1 MIGFLFAITLFFQ
14 EGRPYLGLVAYILLP
29 AVMILGLLLIPI
41 GMLIQMR
48 RMQRRGVRAAPA
60 WPRVD
65 LNDRRHRN
73 AFSVFSVGT
82 TLLLLFSAIGSYE
95 AYEYTESVSFC
106 GTVCHSVMHPENTAY
121 QYSPHARVSCVGCHV
136 GPGADWYV
144 RSKMSG
150 LYQVYSVL
158 FNRYS
163 RPIPTPVENLRPA
176 REVCEECHWPQKF
189 YSQKIRLETHY
200 LNDEAN
206 TEWDIYLLMKIG
218 AEHSA
223 LGLTEGIHWHINPDV
238 KIEYIASDEERLKL
252 PWVRYTNTRT
262 GETKVYQDTEEA
274 LNESQIASAGIRTMD
289 CIDCHNRPSHNYQ
302 VPTLFVNN
310 AMTAGEIPRNLPGIK
325 ALAMEICAEEF
336 NTSEEAMAHIEEKV
350 VSHYREEHPELY
362 QKERSAIEQAIE
374 GLKQAFSRNIFPA
387 MKVKWDAYPN
397 HIGHLEFDGCFRCHN
412 NRHTSSD
419 NTVISMDCNLCHI
432 INAQGTP
439 GQMEIAGLGEA
450 LEFKHP
456 EDIGEMWKESL
467 CTDCHTGLNP

>member
-1 MIGFLFAITLFFQ
+1 
-14 EGRPYLGLVAYILLP
+14 
-29 AVMILGLLLIPI
+29 MILGLLLIPV

-48 RMQRRGVRAAPA
+48 RTQKERVREAAA
-60 WPRVD
+60 WPRID
-65 LNDRRHRN
+65 LNDKRHRN
-73 AFSVFSVGT
+73 AFSIFSIGT
-82 TLLLLFSAIGSYE
+82 TLLLFVSAIGSYE

-121 QYSPHARVSCVGCHV
+121 QNSPHARVSCVGCHV

-200 LNDEAN
+200 LTNEEN
-206 TEWDIYLLMKIG
+206 TQWNIYLIMKIG

-238 KIEYIASDEERLKL
+238 KIEYIASDEARLKL
-252 PWVRYTNTRT
+252 PWVRYTNTKT
-262 GETKVYQDTEEA
+262 GTTKIYQDTEEP
-274 LNESQIASAGIRTMD
+274 LDESQIAAAEIRTMD
-289 CIDCHNRPSHNYQ
+289 CIDCHNRPSHNYRA
-302 VPTLFVNN
+302 PSLFINH
-310 AMTAGEIPRNLPGIK
+310 AITAGEISSSLPGIK
-325 ALAMEICAEEF
+325 ALAMEICSEEHD
-336 NTSEEAMAHIEEKV
+336 TMDEAMANIEETV
-350 VSHYREEHPELY
+350 NSHFEEEHPEVY
-362 QKERSAIEQAIE
+362 QKEGAAVKQAMV
-374 GLKQAFSRNIFPA
+374 GLKRTYSRNIFPA

-412 NRHTSSD
+412 NRHTSPS
-419 NTVISMDCNLCHI
+419 NEVISMDCNLCHI
-432 INAQGTP
+432 INAQGP
-439 GQMEIAGLGEA
+439 LDDMEIAGLGEA

-456 EDIGEMWKESL
+456 EDIGGMWKESL